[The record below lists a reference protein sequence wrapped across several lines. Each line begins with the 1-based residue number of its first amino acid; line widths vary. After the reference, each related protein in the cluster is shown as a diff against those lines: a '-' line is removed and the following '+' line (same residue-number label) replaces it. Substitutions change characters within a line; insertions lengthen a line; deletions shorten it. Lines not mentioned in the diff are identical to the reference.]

1 MPTHRPLTQSELN
14 WYHAHTN
21 WMAGQPPAGHNPNKY
36 DWFNLMNR
44 MSIPTAPT
52 QTVRSNGQ
60 AGPSRMSVSNIT
72 NVMNTAN
79 SSSTKS
85 NSSSKNRPIQK
96 RYRTTSQSISTDQA
110 APRRTRVNTS
120 RNSAMPAASIQT
132 INTMMR

>member
-1 MPTHRPLTQSELN
+1 MPTHRPLTQSERR
-14 WYHAHTN
+14 WYNHHLN

-96 RYRTTSQSISTDQA
+96 RNRTTSQNTHASQVATK
-110 APRRTRVNTS
+110 RTHR
-120 RNSAMPAASIQT
+120 AK
-132 INTMMR
+132 